1 MNIASIAFVSTAYIR
16 RVGAVFQWVGVVLSS
31 TPTGGANMLCTVLV
45 VARDDGDRRY
55 TVIPCAGRVVADRKK
70 SEKLSRSDIRQIRT
84 RIDVARKYY
93 MQCWDQRDQRHA
105 KLYKGDFI
113 QELPVTLQDSV
124 NMNYLKRLVKMK
136 VSGLAAEAPI
146 LRFRPRGGGK
156 VPFGI
161 REAMARVWEAYIPY
175 VWREANIHPHARAA
189 LKDKYIFARGW
200 VGIDW
205 KTETQDLVYDGDR
218 PETMPKEEVLY
229 DNPVVRRI
237 PPNKFLID
245 PQVDT
250 LTWEDAQYVVWQ
262 MSWPVERIRRW
273 AKSDKRVKDDV
284 AQRINGDETLE
295 KQLIPT
301 ELDPKTGVGLDK
313 QFRRATIY
321 RYHEHDRNIV
331 VYLAKELQ
339 DDFLLA
345 IENPYDLEGYPF
357 ESIWADGVPD
367 KMDAIGLVED
377 MRHWQ
382 RIFNLVRSKQAG
394 MIRTAKHIIGVQGA
408 KDEDIQAMES
418 GEERTIIP
426 IDIGAQ
432 MPREAVTT
440 GFPPELVQ
448 FENVMRVDYTE
459 LSGVNA
465 MRRGIPDPG
474 IGTAT
479 ETSMLVQQS
488 QVGDQDE
495 QADWEDF
502 NARIGRKV
510 KALIEQFGDRE
521 RIAAVSPEAAAGL
534 TGSIQGPDGKPIV
547 DVQHTPR
554 YTWARFTPQEIAD
567 DHEIDVVVGSMNAR
581 AEAVERAQFIEGV
594 KGAVEVATAAAA
606 LQAVGLNPAE
616 VAKEIFRRTGN
627 IDTERFFGPPAG
639 QQGNPFPMPGTTPPG
654 APPGTPPVPQE
665 PNRVGA
671 AVGATPTSQAQL
683 LQRIIG
689 GAVNPNSTP

>member
-1 MNIASIAFVSTAYIR
+1 MA
-16 RVGAVFQWVGVVLSS
+16 
-31 TPTGGANMLCTVLV
+31 
-45 VARDDGDRRY
+45 
-55 TVIPCAGRVVADRKK
+55 RKK
-70 SEKLSRSDIRQIRT
+70 GIEKLSAQDIRQIRT

-93 MQCWDQRDQRHA
+93 AQCWEQRDTRHA

-124 NMNYLKRLVKMK
+124 NMNYLKRLVKLK
-136 VSGLAAEAPI
+136 VAGLASEAPI

-175 VWREANIHPHARAA
+175 VWREANIHAHTRTA
-189 LKDKYIFARGW
+189 LRDRYVFARGW
-200 VGIDW
+200 VGVDW
-205 KTETQDLVYDGDR
+205 KTETQDLLYDGDR
-218 PETMPKEEVLY
+218 PESMPKEEVLY

-237 PPNKFLID
+237 QPNKLLID

-250 LTWEDAQYVVWQ
+250 LTWEEAEYVVWQ

-273 AKSDKRVKDDV
+273 AKSDKRVRDDA
-284 AQRINGDETLE
+284 AQRVDGDETLE

-313 QFRRATIY
+313 QFRRATIW
-321 RYHEHDRNIV
+321 RYHERDRNIV

-339 DDFLLA
+339 DDYLLS
-345 IENPYDLEGYPF
+345 IENPYEFPGYPF
-357 ESIWADGVPD
+357 EAIWADGVPD
-367 KMDAIGLVED
+367 KLDAIGLVED

-426 IDIGAQ
+426 IDLGAQ

-465 MRRGIPDPG
+465 LRRGLTDPG
-474 IGTAT
+474 LGTAT
-479 ETSMLVQQS
+479 ETSLLVQQS
-488 QVGDQDE
+488 QAGDKDE
-495 QADWEDF
+495 QGDWEEF

-510 KALIEQFGDRE
+510 KALIEQFGDSE
-521 RIAAVSPEAAAGL
+521 RIAAVSPEVAAGL

-547 DVQHTPR
+547 DIQRTPR
-554 YTWARFTPQEIAD
+554 YAWARFTPQEIAD
-567 DHEIDVVVGSMNAR
+567 DHEIDVVVGSMNVR

-594 KGAVEVATAAAA
+594 KGAVEVAQAAAS
-606 LQAVGLNPAE
+606 LQAMGINPAE

-627 IDTERFFGPPAG
+627 IDTERFFGPVGGG
-639 QQGNPFPMPGTTPPG
+639 QPGQNPFPMPGTTPPG
-654 APPGTPPVPQE
+654 APPGTPPVPEE
-665 PNRVGA
+665 PRRLA
-671 AVGATPTSQAQL
+671 EAVGATPTSNAQL

-689 GAVNPNSTP
+689 GAMNPNSTT